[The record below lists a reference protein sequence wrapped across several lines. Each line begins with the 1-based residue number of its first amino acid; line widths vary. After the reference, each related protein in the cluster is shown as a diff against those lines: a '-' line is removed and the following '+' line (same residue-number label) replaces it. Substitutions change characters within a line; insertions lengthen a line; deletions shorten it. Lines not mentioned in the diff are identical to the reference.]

1 VCDRYDGRGA
11 GLTRSRNFSTCV
23 SLRNGKLRANRQQSS
38 RSNPAARPPPA
49 TAFEN
54 LVRWPNLSNLDR
66 DVHLGRAISMCLASV
81 VLTACQTY
89 EPAPLDDRPELLSD
103 VAALTISSS
112 DLPLPEPGS
121 HPFDPSRPLD
131 MDEVSMIAVVNNPD
145 LKAMRG
151 QVGVAAAQ
159 AFAAGLLPNPQFSF
173 AYGGLITGV
182 GATTS
187 SVSATLTQD
196 IVPLLTRSVRRQA
209 ALANEHSVRLN
220 LLWQEW
226 QIVSQARTFFARAV
240 ELGGQRAVIDEYRK
254 LFSDRYQRSNTAMQ
268 QGNEILPTV
277 VSDLTALQAVETQL
291 HDIDQLILK
300 NRHDLNALLGLA
312 AEVELPLVDR
322 VSVPAIDTGKLKA
335 ILLDLARRRPDL
347 LALAAGYEAEEQ
359 KLRQAIIEQFPK
371 LTIGPNYTNDTTP
384 VYTVGPTLTIGLPIF
399 DRNQGNI
406 AIERATRQHLHDEYQ
421 ARLDTAYGAA
431 ERLITELNLIEAQY
445 RASLDSI
452 RRLRDAASVA
462 DQAYAAGNLDER
474 SYVDLHASLLAK
486 EIESLKLEQ
495 TLLEQRIVLQTLI
508 GSDIP
513 TRPPDRPAVQ

>member
-1 VCDRYDGRGA
+1 M
-11 GLTRSRNFSTCV
+11 RSAV
-23 SLRNGKLRANRQQSS
+23 S
-38 RSNPAARPPPA
+38 
-49 TAFEN
+49 
-54 LVRWPNLSNLDR
+54 
-66 DVHLGRAISMCLASV
+66 ICLASA

-89 EPAPLDDRPELLSD
+89 EPAPLGGRPELLSD
-103 VAALTISSS
+103 VAALTISPS
-112 DLPLPEPGS
+112 DLPLPEVGA

-131 MDEVSMIAVVNNPD
+131 MDEVAMIAVINNPD
-145 LKAMRG
+145 LKAARD
-151 QVGVAAAQ
+151 QVGVAEAQ
-159 AFAAGLLPNPQFSF
+159 AFTAGLLPNPTFSF
-173 AYGGLITGV
+173 AYGGLISGV

-196 IVPLLTRSVRRQA
+196 IVPLLTRSVRRRA
-209 ALANEHSVRLN
+209 ALANERSVRLN

-240 ELGGQRAVIDEYRK
+240 ELERQRTVIDEYRK
-254 LFSDRYQRSNTAMQ
+254 LFGDRYQRSNTAMQ

-277 VSDLTALQAVETQL
+277 VSDLAALQAVETQL
-291 HDIDQLILK
+291 HDIEQLILK

-312 AEVELPLVDR
+312 PEAGLRLVDR

-335 ILLDLARRRPDL
+335 ILLDLAGRRPDL

-371 LTIGPNYTNDTTP
+371 LNIGPNYTNDTTP

-406 AIERATRQHLHDEYQ
+406 AIERATRQGLRDEYQ
-421 ARLDTAYGAA
+421 ARLDSAYGAA
-431 ERLITELNLIEAQY
+431 DRLITEVNLIEEQY
-445 RASLDSI
+445 RASLTSI
-452 RRLRDAASVA
+452 GRLREAAEVA
-462 DQAYAAGNLDER
+462 DRAYAAGNLDER

-513 TRPPDRPAVQ
+513 TQTPNSPAVQ

>member
-1 VCDRYDGRGA
+1 MR
-11 GLTRSRNFSTCV
+11 RSV
-23 SLRNGKLRANRQQSS
+23 
-38 RSNPAARPPPA
+38 P
-49 TAFEN
+49 
-54 LVRWPNLSNLDR
+54 
-66 DVHLGRAISMCLASV
+66 ICLASV
-81 VLTACQTY
+81 VLTGCQTY
-89 EPAPLDDRPELLSD
+89 EPAPLGDRPGLLSD
-103 VAALTISSS
+103 VAALTISPS
-112 DLPLPEPGS
+112 DVPLPEPGA
-121 HPFDPSRPLD
+121 HRFDPSRPLH
-131 MDEVSMIAVVNNPD
+131 MDEVAMFAVVNNPD
-145 LKAMRG
+145 LKAMRD
-151 QVGVAAAQ
+151 QVGVAEAQ
-159 AFAAGLLPNPQFSF
+159 AFTAGLLPNPQFSF

-182 GATTS
+182 GATAS
-187 SVSATLTQD
+187 SVSATLAQD

-209 ALANEHSVRLN
+209 VLANEHSVRLN

-240 ELGGQRAVIDEYRK
+240 ELERQRAVTDEYRV

-277 VSDLTALQAVETQL
+277 VSDLAALQAVETQL
-291 HDIDQLILK
+291 HDIEQLILK

-312 AEVELPLVDR
+312 PEAELPLVDR
-322 VSVPAIDTGKLKA
+322 VSVPAIDTGKLQA

-371 LTIGPNYTNDTTP
+371 LNIGPNYTNDTTP
-384 VYTVGPTLTIGLPIF
+384 VFTVGPTLTISLPIF

-406 AIERATRQHLHDEYQ
+406 AIERATRQGLHDEYQ
-421 ARLDTAYGAA
+421 ARLDAAYGAA
-431 ERLITELNLIEAQY
+431 DRLITELSLIEAQY
-445 RASLDSI
+445 QASLESI
-452 RRLRDAASVA
+452 RRLRDAAEVA
-462 DQAYAAGNLDER
+462 DRAFAAGNLDER

-513 TRPPDRPAVQ
+513 TREPNRPSVQ

>member
-1 VCDRYDGRGA
+1 
-11 GLTRSRNFSTCV
+11 
-23 SLRNGKLRANRQQSS
+23 
-38 RSNPAARPPPA
+38 
-49 TAFEN
+49 
-54 LVRWPNLSNLDR
+54 
-66 DVHLGRAISMCLASV
+66 V
-81 VLTACQTY
+81 VLTGCQTY
-89 EPAPLDDRPELLSD
+89 EPAPLGDRSELFSD
-103 VAALTISSS
+103 VAALTISPS
-112 DLPLPEPGS
+112 DLPLPELGS
-121 HPFDPSRPLD
+121 HPFDPSLPLD

-151 QVGVAAAQ
+151 QVGIAEAQ

-173 AYGGLITGV
+173 AYGVLISGL

-209 ALANEHSVRLN
+209 ALANERSVRLN
-220 LLWQEW
+220 VLWQEW

-240 ELGGQRAVIDEYRK
+240 ELEHQRTVIDEYRK
-254 LFSDRYQRSNTAMQ
+254 LFSDRYQRSSTAMR

-291 HDIDQLILK
+291 HDIEQLILK

-312 AEVELPLVDR
+312 PEAELRLVDR
-322 VSVPAIDTGKLKA
+322 VSVPAIDTGKLKE
-335 ILLDLARRRPDL
+335 ILLDLAGRRPDL

-359 KLRQAIIEQFPK
+359 KLRQTIIEQFPK

-384 VYTVGPTLTIGLPIF
+384 VYTAGPTLTIGLPIF

-406 AIERATRQHLHDEYQ
+406 AIERATRQGLRDEYQ

-431 ERLITELNLIEAQY
+431 DRLITELSLIEAQN
-445 RASLDSI
+445 RASLTSI
-452 RRLRDAASVA
+452 RRLRDAAEVA
-462 DQAYAAGNLDER
+462 DRAYAAGDLDER

-495 TLLEQRIVLQTLI
+495 TLLEQRIALQTLI

-513 TRPPDRPAVQ
+513 SRAPNRPAVQ